1 MGLTEYPRE
10 SLGYSIKS
18 TSVTKTFVANQPK
31 GKYEVVWED
40 GTATRYK
47 TKRAWV
53 VKDLLAHGGSRV
65 YKLTTGETMR
75 TNLVVRED

>member
-1 MGLTEYPRE
+1 MLFRSTIRQATDAIRDTSASFRRACVVETMGRHC
-10 SLGYSIKS
+10 GYLAL
-18 TSVTKTFVANQPK
+18 VTAS
-31 GKYEVVWED
+31 
-40 GTATRYK
+40 RYK

-75 TNLVVRED
+75 AKLIVRE